1 MNLLIPSL
9 FRPRKR
15 RANRQR
21 IGNGSQPEVEGIP
34 SSQVG
39 TIPAAPAIVSQP
51 TPPPAKSPDLLCW
64 ELRGALDQVG
74 HGYFNFGE
82 VVVEEAVANC
92 RVFANRHRAIDS
104 LPKGGIVAEVGT
116 QTGLFADHIFQT
128 ARPEKLHLFDLSLE
142 WFESTVLVEPIR
154 DGRVEIH
161 LGDSSTELSK
171 FPAQYFDWLYID
183 GNHSYAGVKKD
194 IAEAVRA
201 VKRDGLLVFNDYT
214 VWSPLE
220 ACNYGVL
227 KAVNELV
234 NSGEWE
240 FVYLALHPWGYH
252 DAALRR
258 RAA

>member
-1 MNLLIPSL
+1 MQLTMPRL

-15 RANRQR
+15 
-21 IGNGSQPEVEGIP
+21 
-34 SSQVG
+34 
-39 TIPAAPAIVSQP
+39 PAAHRAPAPVAALCPEQSQEP
-51 TPPPAKSPDLLCW
+51 GPIAR
-64 ELRGALDQVG
+64 ELGPG
-74 HGYFNFGE
+74 NFDFGD
-82 VVVEEAVANC
+82 VVVDEAVAGC
-92 RVFANRHRAIDS
+92 RVIANRHRAIEC

-116 QTGLFADHIFQT
+116 QTGRFASHIFNV
-128 ARPEKLHLFDLSLE
+128 ARPRKLHLFDLSLD
-142 WFESTVLVEPIR
+142 WFDTSLLVEPIR
-154 DGRVEIH
+154 DGRVQIH
-161 LGDSSTELSK
+161 LGDSSTELGK
-171 FPAQYFDWLYID
+171 FPAEHFDWLYID
-183 GNHSYAGVKKD
+183 GDHSYPGVTRD
-194 IAEAVRA
+194 IAQAVRT

-258 RAA
+258 REAYRNSRAAA